1 MAPPR
6 SSRDL
11 ATCLFASVVLV
22 FAGLAG
28 CVRADEV
35 TSVPSD
41 PRTWATDFDALHVRT
56 PACPDGDVRPVRA
69 RDPAMRPYAPKAY
82 AAASGD
88 DLRNLTGVR
97 DSDEVYPV
105 ALGWSSPDGQFSA
118 VHGFLLVR
126 DGCVIHVQV
135 TGHDN

>member
-1 MAPPR
+1 MRLRVDA
-6 SSRDL
+6 
-11 ATCLFASVVLV
+11 CLLLMVLLCPIV
-22 FAGLAG
+22 SCAGQ
-28 CVRADEV
+28 R

-41 PRTWATDFDALHVRT
+41 PRTWATDFDALHERT

-105 ALGWSSPDGQFSA
+105 ELGWSSPDGQFSA